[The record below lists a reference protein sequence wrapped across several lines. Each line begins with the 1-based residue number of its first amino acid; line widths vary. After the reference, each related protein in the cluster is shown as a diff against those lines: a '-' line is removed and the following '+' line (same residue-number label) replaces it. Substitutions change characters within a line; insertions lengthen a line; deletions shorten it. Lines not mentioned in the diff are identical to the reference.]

1 MGIELWIPVT
11 LLAATIQAA
20 RTSLQKRLK
29 GTLRTH
35 SITFVR
41 YLYGLPFVLLYLA
54 LVAGLSGA
62 ELPATPPRFLIGCLL
77 AGLAQIAATSLLIH
91 LFSYRN
97 FAVGTTYSKTD
108 VVQTAIIGVALF
120 GERLGLLASLG
131 IAVSLAGVVA
141 ISAGRGR
148 GGLAGLRAGWA
159 DRTALIGI
167 ASGLGFAFA
176 ALFIRWASLSLDAG
190 FAMRGAM
197 TLTFMTAMQVVIL
210 GSYIVM
216 RQRDE
221 IGPILASWR
230 SSGAVGLLSAAG
242 SAAWFSALTLQT
254 AAYVRA
260 LGQVE
265 LILSLLISYLF
276 FRERSSAGEL
286 IGMATIVV
294 GIVLL
299 VM

>member
-1 MGIELWIPVT
+1 MIELWIPVT

-20 RTSLQKRLK
+20 RTTLQKQLK
-29 GTLRTH
+29 ATLRTN

-41 YLYGLPFVLLYLA
+41 YFYGLPFVLLYLGLVA
-54 LVAGLSGA
+54 ALSGADPPAPNPRFLVGCLVAGV
-62 ELPATPPRFLIGCLL
+62 
-77 AGLAQIAATSLLIH
+77 AQIAATSLLIH

-120 GERLGLLASLG
+120 GESLGALASVG
-131 IAVSLAGVVA
+131 IVVSLAGVVT

-148 GGLAGLRAGWA
+148 AGLAGLLAGWS
-159 DRTALIGI
+159 DRTALIGV

-176 ALFIRWASLSLDAG
+176 ALFIRWGSLSLDTG

-197 TLTFMTAMQVVIL
+197 TLAYMTAMQVVML
-210 GSYIVM
+210 GAYIVL
-216 RQRDE
+216 RERAE
-221 IGPILASWR
+221 IGPILKSWR
-230 SSGAVGLLSAAG
+230 SSGMVGLLSAAG
-242 SAAWFSALTLQT
+242 SAAWFTALTLQV

-265 LILSLLISYLF
+265 LILSLMISYLL
-276 FRERSSAGEL
+276 FRERSTAAEL
-286 IGMATIVV
+286 IGMVTIVV

-299 VM
+299 VV

>member
-1 MGIELWIPVT
+1 MIEPWIPIT

-20 RTSLQKRLK
+20 RTTLQKQLK
-29 GTLRTH
+29 GTLGTH
-35 SITFVR
+35 AITFVR
-41 YLYGLPFVLLYLA
+41 YFYGLPFVLLYLA
-54 LVAGLSGA
+54 LVARVTGA
-62 ELPATPPRFLIGCLL
+62 DLPAVNPRFLAGCLL

-120 GERLGLLASLG
+120 GESLGVLASVG
-131 IAVSLAGVVA
+131 IVVSLAGVVA
-141 ISAGRGR
+141 ISTGRGR
-148 GGLAGLRAGWA
+148 TGFAGLLAGWT

-176 ALFIRWASLSLDAG
+176 ALFIRWGSLSLDAG
-190 FAMRGAM
+190 FEIRGAM
-197 TLTFMTAMQVVIL
+197 TLACMTAMQVVML
-210 GSYIVM
+210 GAYIVVYE
-216 RQRDE
+216 RGEVR
-221 IGPILASWR
+221 PILRSWR
-230 SSGAVGLLSAAG
+230 SSGMVGLLSAAG
-242 SAAWFSALTLQT
+242 SAAWFTALTLQV

-276 FRERSSAGEL
+276 FRERSTVAEL

-299 VM
+299 VL